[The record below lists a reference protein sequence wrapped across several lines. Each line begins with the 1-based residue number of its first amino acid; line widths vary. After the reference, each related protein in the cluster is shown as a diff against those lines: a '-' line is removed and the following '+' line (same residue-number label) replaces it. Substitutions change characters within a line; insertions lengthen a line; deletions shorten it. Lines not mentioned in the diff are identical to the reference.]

1 MAEWNAQIIRSSR
14 KTLSLQIKPDG
25 SVVVR
30 VPRRLPEREIR
41 AFLAEKS
48 GWIEKHL
55 EKVMAAK
62 EAGESAPLTPQNIRE
77 LADRALEIIPP
88 RVQYYAAR
96 MGVTYGR
103 ITIRN
108 QSTRWG
114 SCSSQGNLNFNCLLM
129 LTPVEILDYVI
140 VHELA
145 HRKQMNHSDAFWAEV
160 AKVFPDYKARV
171 KWLKSNGASLLARM
185 KSGQETEE

>member
-30 VPRRLPEREIR
+30 APRRLPEREIR

-88 RVQYYAAR
+88 RVQYYAAK

>member
-1 MAEWNAQIIRSSR
+1 MADWNVQIIRSSR

-25 SVVVR
+25 SIIVR
-30 VPRRLPEREIR
+30 APMRLPEREIR
-41 AFLAEKS
+41 SFLKEKS
-48 GWIEKHL
+48 DWIDKHL
-55 EKVMAAK
+55 AKVLAAR
-62 EAGESAPLTPQNIRE
+62 EAGENAPLTAQDIRE
-77 LADRALEIIPP
+77 LADKALESIPP

-129 LTPVEILDYVI
+129 LTPAEILDYVI

-171 KWLKSNGASLLARM
+171 KWLKSNGAALLARM
-185 KSGQETEE
+185 KSGQETDE